1 MNVTARTRALVLL
14 VFGGAFFSSGAQ
26 AQNPL
31 VKKWI
36 DGWNSS
42 TPQILVSDFTPDGYY
57 EDVPSGLSKTGSK
70 GISDLHKE
78 FHELIGGLNLKLV
91 AAHIERDHGTI
102 EWILGGTDNGMW
114 KTGKAFSVPGVSVI
128 EVKNGRISRDL
139 DYYDVATIMKQ
150 VGVLPN
156 Q

>member
-1 MNVTARTRALVLL
+1 MNVTARTVASGALAL
-14 VFGGAFFSSGAQ
+14 GAFCSSGAH
-26 AQNPL
+26 AQNSL
-31 VKKWI
+31 VQKWI

-57 EDVPSGLSKTGSK
+57 EDVPSGLKKRGSK
-70 GISDLHKE
+70 QISELHKQ
-78 FHELIGGLNLKLV
+78 FHEVIGGLYVKLV

-114 KTGKAFSVPGVSVI
+114 KTEKTFSVPGVSVI

-139 DYYDVATIMKQ
+139 DYYDMATIMKQ
-150 VGVLPN
+150 VGVLPT